1 MKNFSISQTACM
13 LSLSKDT
20 LRYYDK
26 IGLVKPTR
34 GTNRYRFYTDFDLL
48 ILQYVEVM
56 KSIGLSLSQ
65 IGLILRNTV
74 EKTEDD
80 KRSTLGILKKKSSE
94 LNQKIRIYQEADKML
109 TQTIHSLENMDCPA
123 DMEQLDSMIKRIYT
137 HMNECSSV
145 EKEGEENG

>member
-1 MKNFSISQTACM
+1 MEKFSISQTACM

-56 KSIGLSLSQ
+56 KFLGLSLSQ
-65 IGLILRNTV
+65 IGIILRNTM
-74 EKTEDD
+74 EKTEND
-80 KRSTLGILKKKSSE
+80 KINTLDILKNKTRE
-94 LNQKIRIYQEADKML
+94 LNQKIRIYQEADKLL
-109 TQTIHSLENMDCPA
+109 TKTIHSLENMDCPT
-123 DMEQLDSMIKRIYT
+123 DMEQLDSMVKSIYT
-137 HMNECSSV
+137 HMNESSSL
-145 EKEGEENG
+145 EKEGKENG